1 MKILLVEDEPT
12 LRHGLTDLL
21 DGAGYGVVALS
32 DGSSAATR
40 GAQPDIDLV
49 VLDLT
54 LPGMDG
60 LEVCRKL
67 RAARPGLGIL
77 MLTARVQEDDKV
89 LGLGSGADDYVTKP
103 FAVRE
108 LLARIEALG
117 RRSRLEAGAAPERIE
132 LDGCDIDLG
141 RCTATRNGQTVGLTA
156 REARLLRL
164 LHQNRARAMTRGE
177 LLEKVWEASGTLQT
191 RTVDMTVAN
200 LRQKIERDPSTP
212 QIVTTVK
219 GVGYAFGPR

>member
-21 DGAGYGVVALS
+21 DSAGYAVVALS
-32 DGSSAATR
+32 DGHTAAAR
-40 GAQPDIDLV
+40 GSETDIDMV
-49 VLDLT
+49 VLDLA

-60 LEVCRKL
+60 LEVCRRL
-67 RAARPGLGIL
+67 RAARPALGIL

-89 LGLGSGADDYVTKP
+89 LGLSSGADDYVTKP

-108 LLARIEALG
+108 LLARIEALA
-117 RRSRLEAGAAPERIE
+117 RRSRVDAAAAPEKIE
-132 LDGCDIDLG
+132 LDGCAIDLG
-141 RCTATRNGQTVGLTA
+141 RCTAMRDERTISLTA

-177 LLEKVWEASGTLQT
+177 LLEKVWEASSNLQT

-200 LRQKIERDPSTP
+200 LRQKIERDPTAP
-212 QIVTTVK
+212 CIVTTVK
-219 GVGYAFGPR
+219 GVGYAWGPR

>member
-1 MKILLVEDEPT
+1 VKILLVEDEPT

-21 DGAGYGVVALS
+21 DGAGYGVVALA
-32 DGSSAATR
+32 DGSSAASR
-40 GAQPDIDLV
+40 GSQPDIDLV

-60 LEVCRKL
+60 LEVCRRL

-117 RRSRLEAGAAPERIE
+117 RRSRIEAAATPERIE
-132 LDGCDIDLG
+132 LDGCAIDLG
-141 RCTATRNGQTVGLTA
+141 RCTATRNGESIGLTA

-177 LLEKVWEASGTLQT
+177 LLEKVWEASGSLQT

-200 LRQKIERDPSTP
+200 LRQKIERDPSAP
-212 QIVTTVK
+212 QIITTVK
-219 GVGYAFGPR
+219 GVGYAWGPR

>member
-21 DGAGYGVVALS
+21 DGAGYGVVALA
-32 DGSSAATR
+32 DGTNAAAR
-40 GAQPDIDLV
+40 GSESDIDLV
-49 VLDLT
+49 VLDLA

-60 LEVCRKL
+60 LEVCRRL

-108 LLARIEALG
+108 LLARIEALA
-117 RRSRLEAGAAPERIE
+117 RRSRLEPGAAPEKIE
-132 LDGCDIDLG
+132 IDGCEIDLG
-141 RCTATRNGQTVGLTA
+141 RCTASRDGQTVGLTA

-177 LLEKVWEASGTLQT
+177 LLEKVWEASSSLQT

-200 LRQKIERDPSTP
+200 LRQKIERDPSAP
-212 QIVTTVK
+212 HIVTTVK
-219 GVGYAFGPR
+219 GVGYAWGPR